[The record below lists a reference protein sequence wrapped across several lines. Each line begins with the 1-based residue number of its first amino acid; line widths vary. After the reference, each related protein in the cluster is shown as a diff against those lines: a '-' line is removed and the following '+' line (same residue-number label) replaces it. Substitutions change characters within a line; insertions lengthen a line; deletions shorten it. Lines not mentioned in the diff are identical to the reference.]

1 MLIICFSEQ
10 LVSTLREIFNWR
22 HRSQGDDSQELAIP
36 AASEKQ
42 SQLELFGF
50 LQQGLKRSKRFYQM
64 WQRTISGL
72 AASEFK

>member
-1 MLIICFSEQ
+1 M
-10 LVSTLREIFNWR
+10 
-22 HRSQGDDSQELAIP
+22 QGENFQELAIP
-36 AASEKQ
+36 AAGDKQ